1 MSLAAGKKVALITGG
16 SQGIGAATARV
27 LACKGYRV
35 AVNYSRN
42 SEKAEALVRD
52 LGDQNAIC
60 IKADASKIPEIERMV
75 AETVQKY
82 GKIDA
87 VITAAARLGLQEL
100 ADTTEVGFDDLF
112 ALNVKGPFFLAQKA
126 IPHMPPGSHIVMMSS
141 TQCHASTVTPP
152 YLLYNMTKGAVEQ
165 MTRVLAKDLGRKGIN
180 VNAVAPG
187 PTATDMFLTGKT
199 PQVLEMLSGL
209 NPHKRT
215 AEPEEIAEVI
225 AFLTEGR
232 WVNGQVVRANG
243 GMA

>member
-35 AVNYSRN
+35 AIYFSRN

-52 LGDQNAIC
+52 LGDENAIC

-82 GKIDA
+82 GQINA

-100 ADTTEVGFDDLF
+100 TDTTEVGFDDLF

-199 PQVLEMLSGL
+199 PQALEMLSGL
-209 NPHKRT
+209 NPHKRI

>member
-1 MSLAAGKKVALITGG
+1 
-16 SQGIGAATARV
+16 
-27 LACKGYRV
+27 
-35 AVNYSRN
+35 
-42 SEKAEALVRD
+42 
-52 LGDQNAIC
+52 
-60 IKADASKIPEIERMV
+60 
-75 AETVQKY
+75 
-82 GKIDA
+82 
-87 VITAAARLGLQEL
+87 
-100 ADTTEVGFDDLF
+100 
-112 ALNVKGPFFLAQKA
+112 
-126 IPHMPPGSHIVMMSS
+126 MMSS

-209 NPHKRT
+209 NPHKRI

-225 AFLTEGR
+225 AFLTESR